1 LNVLMASTV
10 MVDAAVIGRRQRM
23 ACVDVDHLD
32 EVAVPTAVLAYPR
45 MIRQRARSFTRPLR

>member
-1 LNVLMASTV
+1 MNVLMASTV

-32 EVAVPTAVLAYPR
+32 EVAVPTAVVAIPG
-45 MIRQRARSFTRPLR
+45 